1 MSDEPYFFVNST
13 IMRNFAAANLA
24 DRSFNDKTRRTI
36 MKKEIIDFNETWMN
50 VLRKKSKDELMLVMY
65 DRAAYTPNLIAL
77 TKKVL
82 KEVHG
87 CTDEELLHIPE
98 PDRLVEGE
106 AGARNLLLEMLCRIG
121 CEKSIFFENDDL
133 EDDGTC
139 PISFHWD
146 NHLFY
151 GYASNESAYVSI
163 VLSGQSFKLQN
174 KEKVTMIKEAVNR
187 VNEYYDQA
195 TLYYAIDEKYKIL
208 QVNCRSSFLFI
219 PLIPDISLYFFSQ
232 LKSIL
237 ETYKLFLNT
246 LKEMLVQTY
255 NEKRTSQ

>member
-1 MSDEPYFFVNST
+1 
-13 IMRNFAAANLA
+13 MRNFAAANLA

-106 AGARNLLLEMLCRIG
+106 AGARNLLLDMLCRIG

-246 LKEMLVQTY
+246 LKEMLVQAY